1 MAEITRLSDDEARAR
16 LVEVPGWTIEHG
28 KLHRAFEFR
37 DFVEAFGFMTRVAVV
52 AEKLDHHPEW
62 SNVYRH
68 VVIDL
73 RTHDVDGL
81 SVRDFGLA
89 ARINRLAAG

>member
-1 MAEITRLSDDEARAR
+1 MSGITKLTDDEARAR
-16 LVEVPGWTIEHG
+16 LVELPGWSIEHG

-37 DFVEAFGFMTRVAVV
+37 DFVEAFGFMTRVALI
-52 AEKLDHHPEW
+52 AERMDHHPEW

-81 SVRDFGLA
+81 SVRDFALA
-89 ARINRLAAG
+89 ARIDQLAAG

>member
-1 MAEITRLSDDEARAR
+1 
-16 LVEVPGWTIEHG
+16 
-28 KLHRAFEFR
+28 
-37 DFVEAFGFMTRVAVV
+37 MTRVALV